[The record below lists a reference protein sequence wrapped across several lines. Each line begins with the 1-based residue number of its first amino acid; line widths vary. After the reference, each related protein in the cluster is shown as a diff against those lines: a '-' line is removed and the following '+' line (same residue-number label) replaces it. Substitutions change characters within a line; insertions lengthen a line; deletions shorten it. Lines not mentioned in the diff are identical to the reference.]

1 MKSGQWLVASNLRYK
16 AVTGSPIS
24 TTGHWSVMSHVTQ
37 LVIQAE
43 HKPGTLANIC
53 SEMAKKAV
61 NITAI
66 MAAYDQPGGQI
77 RLVAVPHAAARKVLD
92 SMGLQYAEE
101 EAVAI
106 RVTDRPGA
114 LGRATRKLADGGINV
129 LYAYGSIVKGTE
141 RALIILG
148 VQDVAKAEKVL

>member
-1 MKSGQWLVASNLRYK
+1 MSR
-16 AVTGSPIS
+16 IS
-24 TTGHWSVMSHVTQ
+24 QFIIH
-37 LVIQAE
+37 AE
-43 HKPGTLANIC
+43 HEPGTLANIC

-66 MAAYDQPGGQI
+66 MAAYDQPGGRI
-77 RLVAVPHAAARKVLD
+77 RLVAAPHAAARKVLD
-92 SMGLQYAEE
+92 SMGLRYAEE
-101 EAVAI
+101 DALAI

-129 LYAYGSIVKGTE
+129 LCAYGSIVKGSE

-148 VQDVAKAEKVL
+148 VEDVAKAEKVL